1 MPLYEYRCTQC
12 SKRFTYLVGMIADNP
27 KPACPQCK
35 SKDLQKLISRVS
47 RLRSE
52 DDMLESLADPTKMG
66 DLDDPKQVRQ
76 WARKMGRELGS
87 EMGEDFSGEF
97 EEMIEAEA
105 RGELDEEGGM
115 DGGGMGGGGA
125 DDGTIY

>member
-1 MPLYEYRCTQC
+1 MPLYEYRCSNC
-12 SKRFTYLVGMIADNP
+12 RKRFTYLVGMIADNP
-27 KPACPQCK
+27 SPACPRCH
-35 SKDLQKLISRVS
+35 SRDLQKLISRVS

-52 DDMLESLADPTKMG
+52 DEMLESLADPSQIG
-66 DLDDPKQVRQ
+66 DLEDPKQVRQ

-87 EMGEDFSGEF
+87 EMGEDFSEEL

-105 RGELDEEGGM
+105 RGELDEEGGL
-115 DGGGMGGGGA
+115 DGGAGGA